1 MRQTVAISLP
11 SELASELDAI
21 AEREGSSRSEIVRD
35 ALRRYL
41 AVREFQ
47 RLRDSLIPFAEAQ
60 GVFTDED
67 VSRIVS

>member
-11 SELASELDAI
+11 EDLTRQLDAFV
-21 AEREGSSRSEIVRD
+21 EREGASRSQVVRE

-41 AVREFQ
+41 FVQEFR
-47 RLRDSLIPFAEAQ
+47 RLREETLPGFAAQ

-67 VSRIVS
+67 VFERVS